1 MFVSSKHALGAEGVN
16 GADEVQDALA
26 QQVDNDEMCIRD
38 RPKTE
43 EVAARVREIY
53 EQARAEGLSLIHI

>member
-26 QQVDNDEMCIRD
+26 QQVDDDAMEGVGGLRVVVLQAGQS
-38 RPKTE
+38 
-43 EVAARVREIY
+43 VA
-53 EQARAEGLSLIHI
+53 

>member
-26 QQVDNDEMCIRD
+26 QQVDDDAMEGVGRG
-38 RPKTE
+38 
-43 EVAARVREIY
+43 RVFALETG
-53 EQARAEGLSLIHI
+53 QLGLGCLLYTSRCV